1 MNDAAST
8 SDSNSPPRL
17 LLVDGH
23 AYAYRAFYAIRHLR
37 SPTGQPTNAV
47 YGFIK
52 MLGKL
57 LAGFRPS
64 HAAVV
69 WDGGLAKERQIL
81 LPEYK
86 SQRPEMPAD
95 LAFQFDEIVSYL
107 EACRIHSYR
116 GDGVE
121 ADDWIATLARRSS
134 SAGLNVVIASSDK
147 DFMQLVGPTVG
158 LINPSDKSEKIW
170 TAEDVRAKT
179 GVEPT
184 QIVDWLSLI
193 GDAVDNIPGVAGV
206 GPKTA
211 TELLQRFGSIDDLL
225 NRLPEVK
232 SIRLREKLAESGEL
246 LRRNQRMIR
255 LHDDLPGEFRSEAFT
270 LTTAITASLL
280 KLYSR
285 WGFRTLLQELEKTL
299 EAGPLPDLF
308 GKQNES

>member
-1 MNDAAST
+1 M
-8 SDSNSPPRL
+8 
-17 LLVDGH
+17 DGH

-37 SPTGQPTNAV
+37 SPGGQPTNAV

-57 LAGFRPS
+57 LSGFRPS

-69 WDGGLAKERQIL
+69 WDGGLAKERQAL

-86 SQRPEMPAD
+86 SQRPEMPDD
-95 LAFQFDEIVSYL
+95 LASQFDEIVSYL
-107 EACRIHSYR
+107 EASRIHSYR

-121 ADDWIATLARRSS
+121 ADDWIATLARRSVN
-134 SAGLNVVIASSDK
+134 AGLNVVIASSDK
-147 DFMQLVGPTVG
+147 DFMQLVGPRVG
-158 LINPSDKSEKIW
+158 LTNPSDKPEKIW

-179 GVEPT
+179 GVEPF

-211 TELLQRFGSIDDLL
+211 TELLRQFGSIDELL
-225 NRLPEVK
+225 KRVAEVK
-232 SIRLREKLAESGEL
+232 SVRLRDRLAESVEI

-255 LHDDLPGEFRSEAFT
+255 LHDDLPGEFRVDAFA
-270 LTTAITASLL
+270 LSPAISASLQT
-280 KLYSR
+280 LYAR
-285 WGFRTLLQELEKTL
+285 WGFRTLLLELEKGIGGTGDL
-299 EAGPLPDLF
+299 NLF
-308 GKQNES
+308 GR